1 MIRLPGPWNT
11 PMPKT
16 FLSLLSILMAA
27 LSPLAAHAG
36 PGELVMLAPLDQ
48 TMPIVRFSNGAL
60 DGGIVKDLGD
70 ALAQRLGLRPVYIN
84 VDVPGV
90 TPVLTSGRADAM
102 CYVLPFW
109 IDGDYDWSAPLL
121 PDTEL
126 VVARAEAP
134 RLRSLKDLKDK
145 PVGTVAGYRYPRIE
159 QVLGKRFARVD
170 AASMDLNVQQMIA
183 GKTPYTV
190 AGESTLVYLQRVH
203 PALKLRPELVFSSY
217 KAQCAFS
224 RKSQVPFTDANR
236 VIDAMLREGVI
247 DQILA
252 RYR

>member
-1 MIRLPGPWNT
+1 ML
-11 PMPKT
+11 KSA
-16 FLSLLSILMAA
+16 LSLLSILIAA
-27 LSPLAAHAG
+27 LSPMSAHGAA
-36 PGELVMLAPLDQ
+36 GELVMLAPLDQ

-60 DGGIVKDLGD
+60 DGGILKDLGD
-70 ALAQRLGLRPVYIN
+70 ALAQRLGLRPVYIS

-90 TPVLTSGRADAM
+90 TPALTSGRADAM
-102 CYVLPFW
+102 CYVMPVW

-126 VVARAEAP
+126 IVASADAP
-134 RLRSLKDLKDK
+134 RLRSLNDLRDR
-145 PVGTVAGYRYPRIE
+145 PIGTVAGYRYPRLE
-159 QVLGKRFARVD
+159 KVLGRRFFRID
-170 AASMDLNVQQMIA
+170 SASMDINVQQMVA
-183 GKTPYTV
+183 GKVQYTL
-190 AGESTLVYLQRVH
+190 AGENTLFYLQRIH
-203 PALKLRPELVFSSY
+203 PKLKLRPELVFATF

-236 VIDAMLREGVI
+236 VIDAMLKEGVI